1 MFLISGTQRRCFFIN
16 ENMFGN
22 YMRVGYMVFV
32 KVVGYQCV
40 IYFNNTLLIIAL
52 ILVRYAKSQSIS
64 KFTSCLLKAGI

>member
-1 MFLISGTQRRCFFIN
+1 
-16 ENMFGN
+16 
-22 YMRVGYMVFV
+22 MVFV